1 MSTDAGANNI
11 AVQDAVAKLIVAADG
26 GDDTASGKLFV
37 ELYRELHRVAK
48 RQLRIGAP
56 NSTLSATTLLHECYL
71 SMAAGATVFPDQSR
85 FIAYAAR
92 AMRGLIVDHIRDQ
105 KALKRGGEFH
115 LTTLNTH
122 IEDSAPLACEVAGLS
137 DALEQLEQA
146 DPQLAKLIDLKY
158 FCGFSF
164 TDIAKLRGVSER
176 TVGRDWQKARLYLHH
191 ALVAD

>member
-1 MSTDAGANNI
+1 MSTDAGANNS

-26 GDDTASGKLFV
+26 GDDTAPGKLFV

-122 IEDSAPLACEVAGLS
+122 IEDSAPLAGEVAGLS